1 KSDHRPLLV
10 HPFGLCKQNWESGRD
25 VCSSLQVL
33 STKCKDWNKS
43 TFGNIFE
50 HKKTLQKRLLHLE
63 SISAAFPS
71 DASRKREEETRLELE
86 KTLWQEEVLWMMKSR
101 IQWTRE
107 GDRNTRFFHLSALRR
122 REFNRVKGLKRD
134 NGQWVFEE
142 DQLKSLAINF
152 FKDLFTSGQP
162 TSLADGIG
170 MFPNPLTEAA
180 KHHLESIPSAAEIA
194 GAIKAMGG
202 LKAPGKD
209 GFHPVF
215 FQSCWSTVGM
225 DVSNFVSDCFRDRT
239 LIAKAN
245 ETIIVLIPKTSK
257 PEHISQFRPISLCNV
272 TYKAV
277 SKCIADRLKK
287 FMSSLTDDTRT
298 SFATAE
304 ACQHSIRN
312 GKSTLF
318 WQHRWLDSGTKL
330 IEWATRPLDDREL
343 EMSVAEATTEPGVWN
358 WEFLRDRLPPSCL
371 EQIAGMDAPIVCNE
385 EDGMIW
391 GPDSRG
397 RFSIAS
403 AYEITTA
410 TNYDSAANLWKCV
423 WKWQGPNRIKHF
435 LWLVA
440 HNRLLTNSER
450 NRRHMTTE
458 DCCRLCPNSTED
470 SLHVLRDCRS
480 ARDFWVNFAPVSKDA
495 SFFTGTIQEWLPK
508 YIGDADFGLQFGI
521 ALWLIWKTRNEDIFE
536 GKKVTS
542 DQLRLRVHSWI
553 AGVRETMKASS
564 FLLSGIDDRRRE
576 TLISW
581 IPAPD
586 DWVTVNT
593 DGSVLQPQSLA
604 AGGGIVRDSHGNKI
618 AAFSA
623 NFGRCSIMRAEL
635 RAAALGLE
643 VAWNSGCR
651 KVNIQ
656 VDSTAAINAIQGDP
670 NSSGRHC
677 QVLQRIRNLCDR
689 DWTTAVT
696 HTFREGNRVADL
708 LAHHGHSLAYGCHIL
723 ANCNPDIRFALFS
736 DCIGASTPRMIL
748 L

>member
-1 KSDHRPLLV
+1 
-10 HPFGLCKQNWESGRD
+10 
-25 VCSSLQVL
+25 
-33 STKCKDWNKS
+33 
-43 TFGNIFE
+43 
-50 HKKTLQKRLLHLE
+50 
-63 SISAAFPS
+63 
-71 DASRKREEETRLELE
+71 
-86 KTLWQEEVLWMMKSR
+86 
-101 IQWTRE
+101 
-107 GDRNTRFFHLSALRR
+107 
-122 REFNRVKGLKRD
+122 
-134 NGQWVFEE
+134 
-142 DQLKSLAINF
+142 
-152 FKDLFTSGQP
+152 
-162 TSLADGIG
+162 
-170 MFPNPLTEAA
+170 
-180 KHHLESIPSAAEIA
+180 
-194 GAIKAMGG
+194 
-202 LKAPGKD
+202 
-209 GFHPVF
+209 
-215 FQSCWSTVGM
+215 
-225 DVSNFVSDCFRDRT
+225 
-239 LIAKAN
+239 
-245 ETIIVLIPKTSK
+245 
-257 PEHISQFRPISLCNV
+257 
-272 TYKAV
+272 
-277 SKCIADRLKK
+277 
-287 FMSSLTDDTRT
+287 
-298 SFATAE
+298 
-304 ACQHSIRN
+304 
-312 GKSTLF
+312 
-318 WQHRWLDSGTKL
+318 
-330 IEWATRPLDDREL
+330 
-343 EMSVAEATTEPGVWN
+343 
-358 WEFLRDRLPPSCL
+358 
-371 EQIAGMDAPIVCNE
+371 
-385 EDGMIW
+385 MIW

-480 ARDFWVNFAPVSKDA
+480 ARDFW
-495 SFFTGTIQEWLPK
+495 
-508 YIGDADFGLQFGI
+508 
-521 ALWLIWKTRNEDIFE
+521 
-536 GKKVTS
+536 
-542 DQLRLRVHSWI
+542 LRLRVHSWI

-748 L
+748 LNN

>member
-1 KSDHRPLLV
+1 
-10 HPFGLCKQNWESGRD
+10 
-25 VCSSLQVL
+25 
-33 STKCKDWNKS
+33 
-43 TFGNIFE
+43 
-50 HKKTLQKRLLHLE
+50 
-63 SISAAFPS
+63 
-71 DASRKREEETRLELE
+71 
-86 KTLWQEEVLWMMKSR
+86 
-101 IQWTRE
+101 
-107 GDRNTRFFHLSALRR
+107 
-122 REFNRVKGLKRD
+122 
-134 NGQWVFEE
+134 
-142 DQLKSLAINF
+142 
-152 FKDLFTSGQP
+152 
-162 TSLADGIG
+162 
-170 MFPNPLTEAA
+170 
-180 KHHLESIPSAAEIA
+180 
-194 GAIKAMGG
+194 
-202 LKAPGKD
+202 
-209 GFHPVF
+209 
-215 FQSCWSTVGM
+215 
-225 DVSNFVSDCFRDRT
+225 
-239 LIAKAN
+239 
-245 ETIIVLIPKTSK
+245 
-257 PEHISQFRPISLCNV
+257 
-272 TYKAV
+272 
-277 SKCIADRLKK
+277 
-287 FMSSLTDDTRT
+287 
-298 SFATAE
+298 
-304 ACQHSIRN
+304 
-312 GKSTLF
+312 
-318 WQHRWLDSGTKL
+318 
-330 IEWATRPLDDREL
+330 
-343 EMSVAEATTEPGVWN
+343 
-358 WEFLRDRLPPSCL
+358 
-371 EQIAGMDAPIVCNE
+371 
-385 EDGMIW
+385 MIW

-480 ARDFWVNFAPVSKDA
+480 ARDFW
-495 SFFTGTIQEWLPK
+495 
-508 YIGDADFGLQFGI
+508 
-521 ALWLIWKTRNEDIFE
+521 
-536 GKKVTS
+536 
-542 DQLRLRVHSWI
+542 
-553 AGVRETMKASS
+553 
-564 FLLSGIDDRRRE
+564 
-576 TLISW
+576 

-604 AGGGIVRDSHGNKI
+604 AGGGLVRDSHGNKI

-677 QVLQRIRNLCDR
+677 QVLQQIRNLCDR

-748 L
+748 LNN

>member
-1 KSDHRPLLV
+1 M
-10 HPFGLCKQNWESGRD
+10 E
-25 VCSSLQVL
+25 
-33 STKCKDWNKS
+33 
-43 TFGNIFE
+43 
-50 HKKTLQKRLLHLE
+50 KKLE
-63 SISAAFPS
+63 GW
-71 DASRKREEETRLELE
+71 K
-86 KTLWQEEVLWMMKSR
+86 
-101 IQWTRE
+101 
-107 GDRNTRFFHLSALRR
+107 
-122 REFNRVKGLKRD
+122 LK
-134 NGQWVFEE
+134 N
-142 DQLKSLAINF
+142 LSLAGRV
-152 FKDLFTSGQP
+152 T
-162 TSLADGIG
+162 LAGSVL
-170 MFPNPLTEAA
+170 N
-180 KHHLESIPSAAEIA
+180 SIPSYAMQTALLPVSTTN
-194 GAIKAMGG
+194 AIDAKIRNFVWGDTIDKKKTHLLSWDVICRPKSQGG
-202 LKAPGKD
+202 LGLKKARELNDAYMMKMGWLLLQAPGKLW
-209 GFHPVF
+209 V
-215 FQSCWSTVGM
+215 Q
-225 DVSNFVSDCFRDRT
+225 
-239 LIAKAN
+239 
-245 ETIIVLIPKTSK
+245 VLTSK
-257 PEHISQFRPISLCNV
+257 
-272 TYKAV
+272 Y
-277 SKCIADRLKK
+277 LKNTDQGLTLRRSTGG
-287 FMSSLTDDTRT
+287 SSLWRGIRRNW
-298 SFATAE
+298 SEMAE

-604 AGGGIVRDSHGNKI
+604 AGGGLVRDSHGNKI

-677 QVLQRIRNLCDR
+677 QVLQQIRNLCDR

-748 L
+748 LNN